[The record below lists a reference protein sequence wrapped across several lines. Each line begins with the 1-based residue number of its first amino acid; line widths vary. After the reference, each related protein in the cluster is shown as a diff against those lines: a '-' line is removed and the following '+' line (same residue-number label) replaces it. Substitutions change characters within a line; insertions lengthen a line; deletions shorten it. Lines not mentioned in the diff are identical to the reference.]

1 MQDINPRNRGKTKIS
16 FFLRKIEDQIKNFF
30 LLLIV
35 FFSFFFPVKSKGKKV
50 INLNNYVDIYSIN
63 YITFSLF
70 PSYRFTYNLKACLP
84 LIKRLGV
91 KFFYLYCKP
100 NFMKGK
106 NNITICYNKK
116 KELDSNEINFN
127 FDYFLPFDKNNFSE
141 IDLKKSF
148 ILPYYTRAE
157 FYKKN
162 FFKKFKNLRDKK
174 KLFHIVFSGSN
185 HPDWYEQFKWQ
196 INKNTKERILTR
208 CEILEF
214 VKKEFKKE
222 VQVINKKN
230 DISKID
236 YNKKIFFFISDP
248 SKKRKA
254 SKILSTKE
262 HIELIASAKFFLT
275 APGTAMPLCHHLV
288 ESMFLGTIPI
298 TPYGD
303 LLFPKLDNGINSLNF
318 KSYSE
323 LYNCIDKAL
332 SISDNDSEEMRA
344 NVLDYYEKNL
354 SHSSFLNNFQTFK
367 LPINL
372 YMNIDGHT
380 LDSRRERFG
389 LPRLFPLPKS

>member
-1 MQDINPRNRGKTKIS
+1 RGKTKIS

-275 APGTAMPLCHHLV
+275 AP
-288 ESMFLGTIPI
+288 
-298 TPYGD
+298 
-303 LLFPKLDNGINSLNF
+303 
-318 KSYSE
+318 
-323 LYNCIDKAL
+323 
-332 SISDNDSEEMRA
+332 
-344 NVLDYYEKNL
+344 
-354 SHSSFLNNFQTFK
+354 
-367 LPINL
+367 
-372 YMNIDGHT
+372 
-380 LDSRRERFG
+380 
-389 LPRLFPLPKS
+389 